1 MTHYPGGA
9 IVAEIDYERNA
20 KYFESVSYKGGIA
33 LGVIGFILLL
43 TGKSGAVLVGLL
55 FAGLGAFLIYRQ
67 VAGRPTDGDIDRQV
81 RTVLEELPQRALK
94 KLALDADEVKLIDPI
109 IVGGHPLG
117 SRGSGFRVKIGKD
130 GKFRSSI
137 FEGIAIFFAEQEL
150 HAYKYQV
157 SLVKKNESSDRTD
170 VYFYRDVVSVSTRS
184 DSTSALVVGKA
195 NPQTLNTEVFTLTT
209 SGGTAVECSMD
220 ASDDIVGRNIQGA
233 RQLVRNKKMHTPY
246 S

>member
-9 IVAEIDYERNA
+9 FMAEIDYERNA
-20 KYFESVSYKGGIA
+20 KYFEPVSYKGGIT
-33 LGVIGFILLL
+33 LCVIGLLL
-43 TGKSGAVLVGLL
+43 ILPGKPGAALVGLL
-55 FAGLGAFLIYRQ
+55 LGGLGAFLLYRQ
-67 VAGRPTDGDIDRQV
+67 GAGRPTDADIDRQV
-81 RTVLEELPQRALK
+81 RTILEELPQRALK

-117 SRGSGFRVKIGKD
+117 SRGSRIRVKIGKD
-130 GKFRSSI
+130 GKVRSSI
-137 FEGIAIFFAEQEL
+137 VEGIAIFFAEQEL

-184 DSTSALVVGKA
+184 DSTSVPVVGEA

-209 SGGTAVECSMD
+209 SGGTAVECSMN
-220 ASDDIVGRNIQGA
+220 ASDNVAGHNIQGA
-233 RQLVRNKKMHTPY
+233 RQLVRNKKMHTP
-246 S
+246 